1 MYVRQHIG
9 VLLCLYSPLHLL
21 DSDFWSEIGVRHGS
35 LRTAVMLKRRLWCLR
50 VCCLSLILL
59 LHT

>member
-21 DSDFWSEIGVRHGS
+21 DSDFLERNWCSAWVTTHS
-35 LRTAVMLKRRLWCLR
+35 CDAQTQLWCLR

-59 LHT
+59 LHA